1 MVSAS
6 CLSVW
11 SASYGIMTTSTT
23 HNYMFTF
30 WAIGYAGSCFF
41 FVTWLHFLLYLTRSK
56 LLNNKNLLSSLYIIT
71 FVIYVLCITSN
82 EVYFV
87 KTEYGNQFLY
97 KDSLIFKI
105 SFIYSTLVVLL
116 FLTIQIL
123 WMFGA
128 DYKRNKK
135 QAIRFTILTAIVAPP
150 GLACDFFFPTFTNF
164 QFPPIT
170 TVAILIVSVQLYF
183 IMKKNKSL
191 NITAGSA
198 SDVIFKSMEIPIFFL
213 DSNDD
218 VILANN
224 SSVNLFKKISKYSHG
239 GKIYD
244 ILKGN
249 NKSIDSDLF
258 SNGFASKII
267 TLNVSGEEKIYD
279 MSLDIEKDEYGD
291 VFSKVAIFRDI
302 TDIHNALDHAMEAS
316 KAKGDFLSRMSHE
329 MRTPLNAIIGMARIG
344 IDSKDSN
351 KMQYCLGRINSSS
364 KHLLALINDILDMS
378 KIESG
383 KIEINSDKFR
393 LNDKIEEIINVISIK
408 AEEKNIDFVVDIDPA
423 IPNDLVGDELRL
435 SQVITNLLSNAV
447 KFTPEKGAIHL
458 DIKLKSR
465 INAQESIIYVEVADT
480 GIGIHPDHIKKLFHA
495 FEQVDGS
502 IGRRFGGTGLG
513 LAISK
518 KIVEMMGGRIGVHSG
533 LGKGS
538 RFFFTMPLQHPSQP
552 SWHPYH
558 SPLVC
563 TDIRVVV
570 VDDSQ
575 EIRDYFDRLMTR
587 LGARCDL
594 FANGS
599 AALDSI
605 RNAASSAPYHVIFA
619 NYLVQNLDGMKMIHE
634 MKKISP
640 SSLSVIMV
648 PVSRWNTIENEST
661 QSGVDKFIQKPL
673 VSSAIIEIMDS
684 MVHSDEK
691 HEHVEQDEQRSLQGI
706 FKRNSVLLVEDMELN
721 REIVQALLE
730 ETEIAMDFAK
740 NGEEGVHVFMTRP
753 DRYDLI
759 LMDMQMPVMDGL
771 EATRKIRALDVPRAK
786 TIPIVAM
793 TANAFKEDVDACLE
807 SGMNDHIG
815 KPIDFDLLIEKLTK
829 HLAPAPAPA
838 E

>member
-1 MVSAS
+1 M
-6 CLSVW
+6 
-11 SASYGIMTTSTT
+11 
-23 HNYMFTF
+23 
-30 WAIGYAGSCFF
+30 
-41 FVTWLHFLLYLTRSK
+41 YLAKSK
-56 LLNNKNLLSSLYIIT
+56 LLNNKKLLSSLYIIS
-71 FVIYVLCITSN
+71 FAICVLCITSN

-105 SFIYSTLVVLL
+105 SFVYSALVVLL
-116 FLTIQIL
+116 FLAIQIL

-128 DYKRNKK
+128 GYKRNKK
-135 QAIRFTILTAIVAPP
+135 QAISFTILTAVVAPP
-150 GLACDFFFPTFTNF
+150 GLACDFFFPTFTNY

-191 NITAGSA
+191 NITAEGA
-198 SDVIFKSMEIPIFFL
+198 SDVIFKSIEIPIFFL
-213 DSNDD
+213 DNNDD
-218 VILANN
+218 VVLANN
-224 SSVNLFKKISKYSHG
+224 SAVNLFRKISKYSQG

-244 ILKGN
+244 ILHGS
-249 NKSIDSDLF
+249 NKFIDKDIF
-258 SNGFASKII
+258 EDEFQSKII
-267 TLNVSGEEKIYD
+267 TLNVSGVEKIYD
-279 MSLDIEKDEYGD
+279 MSLDVEKDEYGD
-291 VFSKVAIFRDI
+291 IFSKVVIFRDI
-302 TDIHNALDHAMEAS
+302 TDIHTALDHAVEAS

-329 MRTPLNAIIGMARIG
+329 MRTPLNAIIGMAKIG
-344 IDSKDSN
+344 IDSKDGS

-447 KFTPEKGAIHL
+447 KFTQERGSIHL
-458 DIKLKSR
+458 NIKLNSR
-465 INAQESIIYVEVADT
+465 VNEQESVIYVEVSDT
-480 GIGIHPDHIKKLFHA
+480 GIGIHPDHIRKLFHA

-538 RFFFTMPLQHPSQP
+538 RFFFTIPLKHSSQP

-558 SPLVC
+558 APLVC
-563 TDIRVVV
+563 KDIRVLV
-570 VDDSQ
+570 VDESQ
-575 EIRDYFDRLMTR
+575 EIRAYFDRLMTR
-587 LGARCDL
+587 LRAQYDL
-594 FANGS
+594 FASGS
-599 AALDSI
+599 SALDSM
-605 RNAASSAPYHVIFA
+605 RNAVSSEPYHVVFA
-619 NYLVQNLDGMKMIHE
+619 NYLVQNLDGMKILHE

-640 SSLSVIMV
+640 DSFGVIMV
-648 PVSRWNTIENEST
+648 PVSKWDIIESEST
-661 QSGVDKFIQKPL
+661 QSKVDKFIQKPL
-673 VSSAIIEIMDS
+673 VSSAIIEIMGS
-684 MVHSDEK
+684 MVHSGEH
-691 HEHVEQDEQRSLQGI
+691 HEHVAPDEQRSLQGI
-706 FKRNSVLLVEDMELN
+706 FKSNRVLLVEDMELN

-730 ETEIAMDFAK
+730 ETGVAMDFAH
-740 NGEEGVHVFMTRP
+740 NGQEGLHKFMTHP
-753 DRYDLI
+753 DQYDLI

-771 EATRKIRALDVPRAK
+771 EATRKIRALDVPEARA
-786 TIPIVAM
+786 IPIVAM
-793 TANAFKEDVDACLE
+793 TANAFKEDVDACLA

-829 HLAPAPAPA
+829 HLAPAPVPA